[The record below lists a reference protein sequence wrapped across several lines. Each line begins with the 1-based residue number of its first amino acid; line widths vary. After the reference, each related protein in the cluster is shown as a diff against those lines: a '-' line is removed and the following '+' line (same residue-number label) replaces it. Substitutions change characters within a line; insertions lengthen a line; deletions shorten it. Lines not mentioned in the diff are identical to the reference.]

1 MKRYLIYC
9 ISICLLFLSCNE
21 GNKPNQPVSSTSS
34 IHSDYASDRHFLL
47 QYTNVVELYAGK
59 ARVLIAPQYQGRVM
73 TSSCNS
79 DSGYSFGWINYNL
92 IASQKYKE
100 HINPYGGEER
110 LWLAPE
116 GGQFSFF
123 FKKETPYDFDHWQTP
138 AAFDTM
144 LYNVVTKTDSNVI
157 FSKDIS
163 IVNRSG
169 TSFSIHI
176 DRKITLLNPAEI
188 NNSLSMSLDSDL
200 LAVAYKSENT
210 LTNIGSFSW
219 SRKTGAPAV
228 WLLGMMKPSKNTTIL
243 LPLKRTA
250 SDTSVLVHDT
260 YFGSIPGDRWR
271 VVGLNAFLRAD
282 GKFRGKV
289 GIPPANSTK
298 YIGSYDSDNT
308 VLTILEAIRP
318 EQTTDFVN
326 SAWEDQKLPF
336 SGDAFNAYNDGP
348 LKDGSQM
355 GPFYELESLSPA
367 AFLQPGNTLTH
378 TQITYH
384 LMGSVKKLDKISRQ
398 LLGVSL
404 ADIENVFKSIQ

>member
-1 MKRYLIYC
+1 MNRSFTYILFA
-9 ISICLLFLSCNE
+9 CLLSISCNE
-21 GNKPNQPVSSTSS
+21 SGKPDQPISDSS
-34 IHSDYASDRHFLL
+34 HVRNDYASDRRFLL
-47 QYTNVVELYAGK
+47 QYTNVVELKAGNSR
-59 ARVLIAPQYQGRVM
+59 ALIVPQYQGRVM

-92 IASQKYKE
+92 IASKKYKE

-123 FKKETPYDFDHWQTP
+123 FKKGVPYDFDHWYTP
-138 AAFDTM
+138 SAFDTM
-144 LYNVVTKTDSNVI
+144 TYNIVTKTDSDVV

-163 IVNRSG
+163 LVNRSG
-169 TSFSIHI
+169 TVFDIHI
-176 DRKITLLNPAEI
+176 DRKVSILNSAEI
-188 NNSLSMSLDSDL
+188 QSNLSLSLDGDL
-200 LAVAYKSENT
+200 LAVAYKTENT
-210 LTNIGSFSW
+210 LTNRGSFSW
-219 SRKTGAPAV
+219 DRKTGAPAV
-228 WLLGMMKPSKNTTIL
+228 WLLGMMKPSPNSTIV
-243 LPLKRTA
+243 LPLRRRS
-250 SDTSVLVHDT
+250 SDTSVFVHDT
-260 YFGSIPGDRWR
+260 YFGNIPQDRWK
-271 VVGLNAFLRAD
+271 VAGLHAFLRAD

-289 GIPPANSTK
+289 GIPPANSSK
-298 YIGSYDSDNT
+298 YIGSYDSDNR

-318 EQTTDFVN
+318 DQATDIPN
-326 SAWEDQKLPF
+326 SAWEDQKSPF

-367 AFLQPGNTLTH
+367 AFLQPGKSLTH

-384 LMGSVKKLDKISRQ
+384 LVGNMEKLDKISKQ

-404 ADIENVFKSIQ
+404 DDITNAFTSTR

>member
-1 MKRYLIYC
+1 MKRILIFC
-9 ISICLLFLSCNE
+9 ICTCLLFIACNE
-21 GNKPNQPVSSTSS
+21 ANKPKQPGSATSS
-34 IHSDYASDRHFLL
+34 VPNDYASDRRFLL
-47 QYTNVVELYAGK
+47 QHTPLVELQSGK
-59 ARVLIAPQYQGRVM
+59 SRVLIAPQYQGRVM
-73 TSSCNS
+73 TSSCKS
-79 DSGYSFGWINYNL
+79 DSGYSFGWINYDL

-123 FKKETPYDFDHWQTP
+123 FKKGVPYDFDHWYTP

-144 LYNVVTKTDSNVI
+144 LYSVVTKTDSNAL

-169 TSFSIHI
+169 TVFSIHI
-176 DRKITLLNPAEI
+176 DRKITLLNAAEVD
-188 NNSLSMSLDSDL
+188 NNLSISLDSDL

-210 LTNIGSFSW
+210 LTNSGSFSW
-219 SRKTGAPAV
+219 NRKTGAPAV
-228 WLLGMMKPSKNTTIL
+228 WLLGMMKPSPNTTIL
-243 LPLKRTA
+243 LPLKKPA

-260 YFGSIPGDRWR
+260 YFGNIPADRWKII
-271 VVGLNAFLRAD
+271 GSNAFLRAD

-298 YIGSYDSDNT
+298 YIGSYDSDHT

-318 EQTTDFVN
+318 EQTTDFPN
-326 SAWEDQKLPF
+326 SAWEDQKSPF

-367 AFLQPGNTLTH
+367 AFLQPGKTLSH

-384 LMGSVKKLDKISRQ
+384 LMGNVKKLDKISKQ
-398 LLGVSL
+398 LLGVSI
-404 ADIENVFKSIQ
+404 ADIESVFKSSR